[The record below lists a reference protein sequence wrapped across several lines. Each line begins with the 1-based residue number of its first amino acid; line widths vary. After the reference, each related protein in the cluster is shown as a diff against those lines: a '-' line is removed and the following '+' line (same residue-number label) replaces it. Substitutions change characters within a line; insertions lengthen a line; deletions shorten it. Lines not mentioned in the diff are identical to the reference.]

1 MGDHLAGAAD
11 GDLIV
16 AVRDVGDAG
25 QPVELLERL
34 RGGSDAVVRQA

>member
-1 MGDHLAGAAD
+1 MGNHLAGAAD

-16 AVRDVGDAG
+16 AVRDVGSAG

-34 RGGSDAVVRQA
+34 RGGSDALGAAA